1 MTYTSTPSTIAII
14 PARGGSRRLPQ
25 KNLLPV
31 DGLPLIAHSVRHA
44 VAAKAV
50 ETVYVSTDHKEI
62 ASISENHGAT
72 IIWRPAELAGSTAS
86 SESALLHVLDVLAA
100 EGNPDSGLPE
110 LVVFLQCT
118 SPVRTDDDID
128 QAIAKLLE
136 EKADS
141 LLSVCDNKRFLWRHD
156 KDSAISINYD
166 FHARQREQDMAPQFQ
181 ENGSIYITRTSLLR
195 ETGNRLGGKIALHLM
210 DYWSSFQ
217 IDDPEDMELIEWIMQ
232 TRVK

>member
-1 MTYTSTPSTIAII
+1 MTSLHTPSTIAII
-14 PARGGSRRLPQ
+14 PARGGSKRLPQ

-44 VAAKAV
+44 VAANAV
-50 ETVYVSTDHKEI
+50 ETVYVSTDHEEI
-62 ASISENHGAT
+62 ARISAEHGAT

-86 SESALLHVLDVLAA
+86 SESALLHALDEITR
-100 EGNPDSGLPE
+100 EGKHAPE

-118 SPVRTDDDID
+118 SPVRADNDID
-128 QAIAKLLE
+128 QAIAKLLQ